1 MEAVLFIVV
10 AAFLYSMLHVVKSLA
25 SKDAGVDAKPVAG
38 EVFPTI
44 EVFNEEPEV
53 VAPSIPE
60 LPKRK
65 NGLRPLAVPPP
76 EVVAPSMPGPSKI
89 KNVLRPSA
97 ATPPPVDGGD
107 EKPGHA
113 EQSVNGKLARLS
125 ERSEAKTAFIYSEL
139 FNRKYQ

>member
-60 LPKRK
+60 PPKRK
-65 NGLRPLAVPPP
+65 NG
-76 EVVAPSMPGPSKI
+76 
-89 KNVLRPSA
+89 LRPSA

>member
-53 VAPSIPE
+53 AAPSIPE

-65 NGLRPLAVPPP
+65 RGLRPLAVPPP
-76 EVVAPSMPGPSKI
+76 EVVAPSIPEPPKR
-89 KNVLRPSA
+89 KNGLRPSA

>member
-60 LPKRK
+60 PKRK
-65 NGLRPLAVPPP
+65 RGLRPLAVPPP
-76 EVVAPSMPGPSKI
+76 EVVAPSIPEPPKR
-89 KNVLRPSA
+89 KNGLRPSA

-107 EKPGHA
+107 EKPEHA